1 MPKTSSLPG
10 FGLPKVTP
18 AEVKRFEAAASIKD
32 PVAFAAE
39 LEALIQEK
47 LASAEQVAAASSSL
61 VDTLGGKARA
71 LRADT
76 RWSPSATDLQRGRSA
91 MLRRFEQ
98 PQNLPLPEFARLAHK
113 SRQQIYK
120 DLAAKPRRLLALSV
134 GPRRQRLP
142 DWQLDPLRLRLT
154 QEVLKRAA
162 DIDAWTVFQALSEP
176 LDSLGDRSPVEAV
189 SPGNLDAVVKA
200 VYNALGVH

>member
-47 LASAEQVAAASSSL
+47 LASAEQVAADSSSL
-61 VDTLGGKARA
+61 VDTLGGKARV

-142 DWQLDPLRLRLT
+142 EWQLDPLRLRLT

>member
-1 MPKTSSLPG
+1 MSKTLRFPG
-10 FGLPKVTP
+10 FDVPKITP

-47 LASAEQVAAASSSL
+47 LVSAEQVAADSSSL

-71 LRADT
+71 LRADS
-76 RWSPSATDLQRGRSA
+76 RWSPSATDIQRGRRA

-98 PQNLPLPEFARLAHK
+98 PQNLPLPEFAKLAHK

-134 GPRRQRLP
+134 APAGSDYP
-142 DWQLDPLRLRLT
+142 T
-154 QEVLKRAA
+154 
-162 DIDAWTVFQALSEP
+162 
-176 LDSLGDRSPVEAV
+176 
-189 SPGNLDAVVKA
+189 GNLIRSVC
-200 VYNALGVH
+200 ALRGRY